1 MTGED
6 RGPAK
11 RRPNV
16 LFFIADQLRADHLG
30 FGGNSTVRTP
40 NLDALAAR
48 SVVFDNATV
57 ANPTCMPNRASLMTG
72 RWPSAHGTRCNGI
85 TLDPLTQTVPGSLAA
100 GGYHTVA
107 VGKLHHQNMGWEF
120 EPHQAEEIRATDPML
135 LDDGVG
141 DARRHGFDAGW
152 DQWENRD
159 AHDKRFI
166 GLPANY
172 YGYNHV
178 DLVIGHGDRPG
189 GHYVHW
195 AREHGIDPEALG
207 GPGNSASTFG
217 GWDQVYQTAVPAE
230 AHPTSYV
237 SEKAIEHLKDA
248 AGQDQ
253 PFFMFV
259 SFPDPHHPFSP
270 PAGYA
275 DLYDPKDLPL
285 PLGFEQDHSASPA
298 HVRAMIEHRG
308 TPNADPTMTW
318 AATEEQY
325 RHAAAAQYGLIT
337 LMDEHIGRILAEL
350 ERQGMAEDTVIVF
363 TSDHGDLFGDHGLM
377 LKHFVHYRA
386 VTNVPLLVKIPGVTP
401 KRSSALVSSA
411 DIAPTLLELAGSA
424 AYRGIQGRS
433 LLPVLR
439 GTAERHRDA
448 LLVEEEQPF
457 GLDGLPGPVR
467 MRTVI
472 TAEGRLTRYFGTD
485 VTELYDFRS
494 DPGELLNRAGDPAAA
509 DLEERLM
516 RTMLDEMAAVADQG
530 TAPTAAA

>member
-1 MTGED
+1 MTIGN
-6 RGPAK
+6 GGTTG
-11 RRPNV
+11 RPNI
-16 LFFIADQLRADHLG
+16 LFIIADQLRADHLG
-30 FGGNSTVRTP
+30 FGGNNTVRTP

-48 SVVFDNATV
+48 STVFTEATV

-72 RWPSAHGTRCNGI
+72 RWPSVHGTRCNGI
-85 TLDPLTQTVPGSLAA
+85 TLDPVARTLPRVLRGE
-100 GGYHTVA
+100 GYRTIG

-120 EPHQAEEIRATDPML
+120 EPHQQAEIAAVAPLLVEARATD
-135 LDDGVG
+135 
-141 DARRHGFDAGW
+141 AREPGFAPGW

-159 AHDKRFI
+159 AHDERFI
-166 GLPANY
+166 ELPADY

-195 AREHGIDPEALG
+195 ARERGIDPAAVG
-207 GPGNSASTFG
+207 GPENSSSAYS
-217 GWDQVYQTAVPAE
+217 GWEQVYQTAVPAE
-230 AHPTSYV
+230 LHPSSYV
-237 SEKAIEHLKDA
+237 GEKAIEQLKDA

-270 PAGYA
+270 PQGYA
-275 DLYDPKDLPL
+275 DLYDPDAIELPI
-285 PLGFEQDHSASPA
+285 GFSQDHSRSPE
-298 HVRAMIEHRG
+298 HVRRMIEHRG
-308 TPNADPTMTW
+308 EPNIDPTMTW

-337 LMDEHIGRILAEL
+337 LMDEHIGRILDEL
-350 ERQGMAEDTVIVF
+350 ERQGLADDTIIVF
-363 TSDHGDLFGDHGLM
+363 TADHGDLFGDHGLM

-386 VTNVPLLVKIPGVTP
+386 VTNVPLLIHVPGGIG
-401 KRSSALVSSA
+401 RQSDALVSST
-411 DIAPTLLELAGSA
+411 DLAPTLLELAGAPS
-424 AYRGIQGRS
+424 YRGIQGRS
-433 LLPVLR
+433 LSPLLEGR
-439 GTAERHRDA
+439 TDMHRER

-472 TAEGRLTRYFGTD
+472 TADGRLTCYFGNGM
-485 VTELYDFRS
+485 TELYDHRS
-494 DPGELLNRAGDPAAA
+494 DPDELDNLAGNPEHRE
-509 DLEERLM
+509 LEQRLM
-516 RTMLDEMAAVADQG
+516 QAMLEEMAAVADEG

>member
-1 MTGED
+1 MTGQH
-6 RGPAK
+6 RAAGS

-16 LFFIADQLRADHLG
+16 LFIIADQLRADHLG
-30 FGGNSTVRTP
+30 FGGNATVKTP
-40 NLDALAAR
+40 NLDALAAK
-48 SVVFDNATV
+48 SIVFENATV

-85 TLDPLTQTVPGSLAA
+85 TLDPLTQTVPGSLGA
-100 GGYHTVA
+100 GGYRTVG

-120 EPHQAEEIRATDPML
+120 EPHQAEEIRATDPLL
-135 LDDGVG
+135 LDTGVG
-141 DARRHGFDAGW
+141 DARRQGFPPGW

-159 AHDKRFI
+159 AHDDRFI
-166 GLPANY
+166 ALPSDY
-172 YGYNHV
+172 YGYQHV

-195 AREHGIDPEALG
+195 ARERGVDPETLG
-207 GPGNSASTFG
+207 GPGNSSSKYS
-217 GWDQVYQTAVPAE
+217 GWDQVYQTAIPADV
-230 AHPTSYV
+230 HPTSYV

-270 PAGYA
+270 PEGYS
-275 DLYDPKDLPL
+275 DLYDPLDLPL

-298 HVRAMIEHRG
+298 HVRDMMEHRG
-308 TPNADPTMTW
+308 EPNADPTMTW

-325 RHAAAAQYGLIT
+325 RFAAAAQYGLIT
-337 LMDEHIGRILAEL
+337 MMDEHIGRILDEL
-350 ERQGMAEDTVIVF
+350 DHQGLAEDTIVVF

-386 VTNVPLLVKIPGVTP
+386 VTNVPLLVHLPGSPPRRTG
-401 KRSSALVSSA
+401 ALVSSA
-411 DIAPTLLELAGSA
+411 DLAPTLIELTGSKG
-424 AYRGIQGRS
+424 YRGIQGRS
-433 LLPVLR
+433 LVPLLL
-439 GTAERHRDA
+439 GDTEHHREA

-457 GLDGLPGPVR
+457 GLEGLPGPVR
-467 MRTVI
+467 MRSVI
-472 TAEGRLTRYFGTD
+472 TAEGRLTRYFGTEIA
-485 VTELYDFRS
+485 ELYDHNT
-494 DPGELLNRAGDPAAA
+494 DPGELVNRAGDPEFAP
-509 DLEERLM
+509 LEDRLL
-516 RTMLDEMAAVADQG
+516 RAMLDEMAALTDRG

>member
-1 MTGED
+1 MTG
-6 RGPAK
+6 GLGSGAK

-30 FGGNSTVRTP
+30 FAGNNTVKTP

-72 RWPSAHGTRCNGI
+72 RWPSTHGTRCNGI
-85 TLDPLTQTVPGSLAA
+85 TLDPHARTVPGSLAA
-100 GGYHTVA
+100 GGYRTVG

-120 EPHQAEEIRATDPML
+120 EPHQADEIRATDPL
-135 LDDGVG
+135 LLAPEAG
-141 DARRHGFDAGW
+141 DARHQGYAPGW

-159 AHDKRFI
+159 AHDERFI
-166 GLPANY
+166 GLPADY
-172 YGYNHV
+172 YGYQHV

-195 AREHGIDPEALG
+195 ARERGVDPGTLG
-207 GPGNSASTFG
+207 GAENSSKPYV
-217 GWDQVYQTAVPAE
+217 GWEQVYETAIPAE

-248 AGQDQ
+248 AGRDQ

-270 PAGYA
+270 PAGYSE
-275 DLYDPKDLPL
+275 LYDPGALPL
-285 PLGFEQDHSASPA
+285 PPGFEQDHSASPP

-308 TPNADPTMTW
+308 EPNPDPTMTW

-325 RHAAAAQYGLIT
+325 RYAAAAQYGLIT
-337 LMDEHIGRILAEL
+337 MMDEHIGRILGEL
-350 ERQGMAEDTVIVF
+350 DRQGLAEDTIVVF

-386 VTNVPLLVKIPGVTP
+386 VTNVPLILHVPGASPFRTD
-401 KRSSALVSSA
+401 ALVSSA
-411 DIAPTLLELAGSA
+411 DLAPTLLELTGSEG
-424 AYRGIQGRS
+424 YRGIQGRS
-433 LLPVLR
+433 LVPVLQGIAR
-439 GTAERHRDA
+439 HHRDA
-448 LLVEEEQPF
+448 VLVEEEQPF

-467 MRTVI
+467 MRTLI
-472 TAEGRLTRYFGTD
+472 TAEGRLTRYFGTE
-485 VTELYDFRS
+485 TYELYDHSS
-494 DPGELLNRAGDPAAA
+494 DPGELHNRAGDPAFTE
-509 DLEERLM
+509 LEDRLT
-516 RTMLDEMAAVADQG
+516 RAMLEEMAALSDQG

>member
-1 MTGED
+1 MTGQ
-6 RGPAK
+6 GASGN

-16 LFFIADQLRADHLG
+16 LFIIADQLRADHLG
-30 FGGNSTVRTP
+30 FGGNGTVKTP
-40 NLDALAAR
+40 HLDALAAR
-48 SVVFDNATV
+48 SIVFGNATV

-100 GGYHTVA
+100 GGYRTVG

-135 LDDGVG
+135 LDAAAG
-141 DARRHGFDAGW
+141 DARRHAFPAGW
-152 DQWENRD
+152 DLWENRE
-159 AHDKRFI
+159 AHHERFI
-166 GLPANY
+166 ALPSDY
-172 YGYNHV
+172 YGYQHV

-195 AREHGIDPEALG
+195 ARERGVDPETLG
-207 GPGNSASTFG
+207 GPANSSNRYG
-217 GWDQVYQTAVPAE
+217 GWDQVYQTAIPAE
-230 AHPTSYV
+230 VHPTSYV

-270 PAGYA
+270 PAGYSG
-275 DLYDPKDLPL
+275 LYDPAAMPL
-285 PLGFEQDHSASPA
+285 PLGFDQDHEASPA
-298 HVRAMIEHRG
+298 HVRDMIEHRG
-308 TPNADPTMTW
+308 EPNPDPTMTW

-325 RHAAAAQYGLIT
+325 RNAAAAQYGLIT
-337 LMDEHIGRILAEL
+337 MMDEHIGRILDEL
-350 ERQGMAEDTVIVF
+350 DRQGLAEDTIVVF

-386 VTNVPLLVKIPGVTP
+386 VTNVPLVLHIPGRPPGRTE
-401 KRSSALVSSA
+401 ALVSSA
-411 DIAPTLLELAGSA
+411 DVAPTLLELTGSRG
-424 AYRGIQGRS
+424 YRGIQGRS
-433 LLPVLR
+433 LVPLLE
-439 GTAERHRDA
+439 GATEQHRDA

-457 GLDGLPGPVR
+457 GLPGLPGPVR

-472 TAEGRLTRYFGTD
+472 TPEGRLTRYFGTD
-485 VTELYDFRS
+485 LAELYDHRT
-494 DPGELLNRAGDPAAA
+494 DPGELTNRAGDPAFAE
-509 DLEERLM
+509 LEDRLL
-516 RTMLDEMAAVADQG
+516 RTMLEEMAALTDEG

>member
-1 MTGED
+1 MTGEH
-6 RGPAK
+6 RATAK
-11 RRPNV
+11 GRPNV
-16 LFFIADQLRADHLG
+16 LFFIADQLRADHVG
-30 FGGNSTVRTP
+30 FGGNPIVRTP

-48 SVVFDNATV
+48 SVVFENATV

-100 GGYHTVA
+100 SGYRTVG

-120 EPHQAEEIRATDPML
+120 EPHQAKEIRATDPML
-135 LDDGVG
+135 LDPSVG
-141 DARRHGFDAGW
+141 DARRPGFAPGW
-152 DQWENRD
+152 DRWENRD
-159 AHDKRFI
+159 AHDERFI
-166 GLPANY
+166 GLPADY
-172 YGYNHV
+172 YGYQHV

-195 AREHGIDPEALG
+195 ARERGIDPEALG
-207 GPGNSASTFG
+207 GAGNSASRYG
-217 GWDQVYQTAVPAE
+217 GWDQVYQTAIPADV
-230 AHPTSYV
+230 HPTSYV

-270 PAGYA
+270 PEGYS
-275 DLYDPKDLPL
+275 DLYDPDALPL
-285 PLGFEQDHSASPA
+285 PLGFDQDHSASPP
-298 HVRAMIEHRG
+298 HIQAMMERRG
-308 TPNADPTMTW
+308 HPNPDPTMTW

-337 LMDEHIGRILAEL
+337 MMDEHIGRILDEL
-350 ERQGMAEDTVIVF
+350 ERQGLAEDTIIVF

-386 VTNVPLLVKIPGVTP
+386 VTNVPLLLHVPGTP
-401 KRSSALVSSA
+401 AARTQALVSSA
-411 DIAPTLLELAGSA
+411 DLAPTLLELTGATP
-424 AYRGIQGRS
+424 YRGIQGRS
-433 LLPVLR
+433 LVPLLQ
-439 GTAERHRDA
+439 GAAEGHREA

-467 MRTVI
+467 MRTII
-472 TAEGRLTRYFGTD
+472 TAEGRLTQYFGTG
-485 VTELYDFRS
+485 VAELYDHRT
-494 DPGELLNRAGDPAAA
+494 DPGELLNRAGDPAFAE
-509 DLEERLM
+509 LEGRLL
-516 RTMLDEMAAVADQG
+516 RAMLDEMAAVADEG

>member
-1 MTGED
+1 MTAARPG
-6 RGPAK
+6 GAG

-40 NLDALAAR
+40 NLDALASR
-48 SVVFDNATV
+48 STVFTNATV

-85 TLDPLTQTVPGSLAA
+85 TLDPLTQTVPGSLASS
-100 GGYHTVA
+100 GYRTVG

-120 EPHQAEEIRATDPML
+120 EPHQAEEIRSTDPML
-135 LDDGVG
+135 LDTAVG
-141 DARRHGFDAGW
+141 DARIRNLAPGW
-152 DQWENRD
+152 DQWENRE
-159 AHDKRFI
+159 AHDERFI
-166 GLPANY
+166 PLPADY
-172 YGYNHV
+172 YGYQHV

-195 AREHGIDPEALG
+195 ARERGVDPEALG
-207 GPGNSASTFG
+207 GPGQSESLYS
-217 GWDQVYQTAVPAE
+217 GWDQVYQTSIPAE

-270 PAGYA
+270 PAGYSQ
-275 DLYDPKDLPL
+275 LYDPRELPL
-285 PLGFEQDHSASPA
+285 PEGFEQDHGRSPE
-298 HVRAMIEHRG
+298 HIRTMIEHRG
-308 TPNADPTMTW
+308 TPNPDPTMTW
-318 AATEEQY
+318 AATPEQY
-325 RHAAAAQYGLIT
+325 RHAVAAQYGLIT
-337 LMDEHIGRILAEL
+337 MMDEHIGRILDEL
-350 ERQGMAEDTVIVF
+350 ERQGLAEDTIIVF

-386 VTNVPLLVKIPGVTP
+386 VTNVPLVVHVPGGIPGRTD
-401 KRSSALVSSA
+401 ALVSSA
-411 DIAPTLLELAGSA
+411 DIAPSLLELTGSPGF
-424 AYRGIQGRS
+424 RGIQGRS
-433 LLPVLR
+433 FVPLLTDA
-439 GTAERHRDA
+439 TAQHRSA

-467 MRTVI
+467 MRTII

-485 VTELYDFRS
+485 IVELYDHRS
-494 DPGELLNRAGDPAAA
+494 DPGELVNLSGNPSAAG
-509 DLEERLM
+509 LEDRLL
-516 RTMLDEMAAVADQG
+516 RTMLEEMAGVADEG

>member
-1 MTGED
+1 MTGE
-6 RGPAK
+6 RKGTAK

-30 FGGNSTVRTP
+30 FAGNDTVRTP

-48 SVVFDNATV
+48 SVVFESATV

-85 TLDPLTQTVPGSLAA
+85 TLDPFTQTVPGSLAA
-100 GGYHTVA
+100 GGYRTVG

-120 EPHQAEEIRATDPML
+120 EAHQADEIRSNDPML
-135 LDDGVG
+135 LNPGVS
-141 DARRHGFDAGW
+141 DARRPGHAPGW
-152 DQWENRD
+152 DKWENRE
-159 AHDKRFI
+159 AHDERFI
-166 GLPANY
+166 GLPADY
-172 YGYNHV
+172 YGYQHV

-195 AREHGIDPEALG
+195 ARERGVDPGAVG
-207 GPGNSASTFG
+207 GSENSASRYD
-217 GWDQVYQTAVPAE
+217 GWDQVYRTAIPADV
-230 AHPTSYV
+230 HPTSYV

-248 AGQDQ
+248 AGRDQ

-270 PAGYA
+270 PEGYS
-275 DLYDPKDLPL
+275 DLYDPGALPL
-285 PLGFEQDHSASPA
+285 PIGFEQDHSASPE
-298 HVRAMIEHRG
+298 HIRRMIGHRG
-308 TPNADPTMTW
+308 QPNADPTMTW
-318 AATEEQY
+318 AATADQF

-337 LMDEHIGRILAEL
+337 MMDEHIGRILDEL
-350 ERQGMAEDTVIVF
+350 ERQGLAEDTIIVF

-386 VTNVPLLVKIPGVTP
+386 VTNVPLLVHLPGCTP
-401 KRSSALVSSA
+401 RRTRALVSSA
-411 DIAPTLLELAGSA
+411 DLAPTLLELTGSA
-424 AYRGIQGRS
+424 GYRGIQGRS
-433 LLPVLR
+433 IVSLIR
-439 GTAERHRDA
+439 GSLEQHRDA
-448 LLVEEEQPF
+448 LLVEEDQPF

-485 VTELYDFRS
+485 VAELYDHRN
-494 DPGELLNRAGDPAAA
+494 DPAELLNLAGDPAFAE
-509 DLEERLM
+509 LEDRLL
-516 RTMLDEMAAVADQG
+516 RAMLDQMAAVADEG